1 MPQIS
6 TVDKDKQDK
15 KPEAPKIEIIDESVA
30 YALGSSLYSQF
41 TNWRDRKRKIEEQ
54 WLSNL
59 RAYNSVYDADTRS
72 TFDPNGSTQYIG
84 ITRMKT
90 TAAYARLSDII
101 FPATGHKFWGI
112 KPTPFPTLSSEIWAQ
127 DELEEEDE
135 EGNRTPL
142 TKEEAL
148 SEVTKR
154 MTARIHDQLV
164 ENNADTL
171 IRSAIKDACTFG
183 SGIIKAGMITVERKK
198 SWIEGVS
205 EWEQV
210 KEEHIVPGMSQPS
223 PFDVYFDINA
233 NSVDSSI
240 GSYERHILNKEE
252 VRDLKNSAGFKED
265 VINQLV
271 IDYPNGNHNREH
283 HEIERQT
290 LGNITHFGNSGYYEV
305 LEYWGYIDGQK
316 LRDAGVEIEGDA
328 LNAGYMANVWTSGH
342 KVLKI
347 QIDDS
352 INKGKK
358 YFVFPY
364 EQIPNQLW
372 GVGVPEI
379 MMDSQDVLNAAFRRL
394 LDDVAM
400 TGNQLEINVDRLD
413 DRSVNNA
420 NKIKPWKIWYR
431 SGGDEAYNAITVHKV
446 PSIGGELIQI
456 IEMVRNFIDDET
468 NLPSLISGQAS
479 QGGTPGAETAS
490 GMSMLLG
497 AAQVV
502 IKTVV
507 KNIDDYLIKPLITSY
522 YNFNMEWSD
531 DDEIKGD
538 MNIEALGSAILVARE
553 VQTRSMTEFLG
564 ITANEFDMPLVK
576 RPNIL
581 RKIAKNMGLDE
592 DDIKSDKQLR
602 AEAAKPDPM
611 EEKLNDL
618 AIEKAEL
625 ENAEIQGRIDVLASE
640 ELKNN
645 AEAKYKQEFLRQ
657 RRVKLAEDIKE
668 TRRVNKQNAIDA
680 KEKGG
685 KSEKTKV
692 SGKAEPVKI
701 LNKDT

>member
-6 TVDKDKQDK
+6 TVDKDKQNK
-15 KPEAPKIEIIDESVA
+15 EPEAPKIVIKDESA
-30 YALGSSLYSQF
+30 AFALGSNLYAQF
-41 TNWRDRKRKIEEQ
+41 CHWRDRKRKIEEQ

-59 RAYNSVYDADTRS
+59 RAYNSVYDAYTLS
-72 TFDPNGSTQYIG
+72 QIDPNGSRQYIG

-112 KPTPFPTLSSEIWAQ
+112 KPTPFPALSAEIWAQ

-135 EGNRTPL
+135 EGNVTPL

-148 SEVTKR
+148 AEVTKR

-171 IRSAIKDACTFG
+171 IRAAIKDACTFG

-198 SWIEGVS
+198 SWVEGVS

-210 KEEHIVPGMSQPS
+210 KEDHVVPGMSQPS

-233 NSVDSSI
+233 NSVGSSI

-252 VRDLKNSAGFKED
+252 VRDLKNSAGFKD
-265 VINQLV
+265 SIIDDLV
-271 IDYPNGNHNREH
+271 RDYPNGNHNREH
-283 HEIERQT
+283 HEIERQS

-316 LRDAGVEIEGDA
+316 LRDAGYDISADK

-347 QIDDS
+347 HLDES

-468 NLPSLISGQAS
+468 NLPSLISGQTPSSGA
-479 QGGTPGAETAS
+479 PGAETAS

-531 DDEIKGD
+531 DEEIKGD
-538 MNIEALGSAILVARE
+538 MNIDALGSAILVARE
-553 VQTRSMTEFLG
+553 VQIRNMTEFLG
-564 ITANEFDMPLVK
+564 ITANEFDMPLVE
-576 RPNIL
+576 RPSIL
-581 RKIAKNMGLDE
+581 RKIARNMGLDE
-592 DDIKSDKQLR
+592 DDIKSDKKLR
-602 AEAAKPDPM
+602 EEAAKPDPLK
-611 EEKLNDL
+611 EKLDAL
-618 AIEKAEL
+618 TIEKAEL
-625 ENAEIQGRIDVLASE
+625 ENAEIQGKIDVLASE
-640 ELKNN
+640 VEKN
-645 AEAKYKQEFLRQ
+645 ESETKYKAEFLRQ
-657 RRVKLAEDIKE
+657 RRIKLAEDIKE
-668 TRRVNKQNAIDA
+668 TRRANRHNE
-680 KEKGG
+680 KEDKKGD
-685 KSEKTKV
+685 KSEKKKV
-692 SGKAEPVKI
+692 SGKAKPVKI
-701 LNKDT
+701 LNEA

>member
-6 TVDKDKQDK
+6 DTDTDK
-15 KPEAPKIEIIDESVA
+15 KEKTPELPKIPITDESAV
-30 YALGSSLYSQF
+30 YALGSNLYKQF
-41 TNWRDRKRKIEEQ
+41 TYWRDRKRKIEEQ

-59 RAYNSVYDADTRS
+59 RAYNSVYDAATRS
-72 TFDPNGSTQYIG
+72 KFDPNGSTQYIG

-90 TAAYARLSDII
+90 TAGYARLVDIF
-101 FPATGHKFWGI
+101 FPATGHKFWGV
-112 KPTPFPTLSSEIWAQ
+112 KSTPYPTLNPEIW
-127 DELEEEDE
+127 DKEDFTDE
-135 EGNRTPL
+135 EGQSITGDEFLDETTNRMQT
-142 TKEEAL
+142 
-148 SEVTKR
+148 
-154 MTARIHDQLV
+154 RIDDQLV
-164 ENNADTL
+164 ENDADTL

-183 SGIIKAGMITVERKK
+183 SGIIKAGMVRVERKK
-198 SWIEGVS
+198 SWVRGVN
-205 EWEQV
+205 EWEMVQ
-210 KEEHIVPGMSQPS
+210 EDHIVPGMEQPS

-233 NSVDSSI
+233 NSVNSSI

-252 VRDLKNSAGFKED
+252 VRDLKDHAGFKEH
-265 VINQLV
+265 VIEEL
-271 IDYPNGNHNREH
+271 ITDYPNGNHNREH
-283 HEIERQT
+283 HEIERQS

-305 LEYWGYIDGQK
+305 LEYWGYIDGKQ
-316 LRDAGVEIEGDA
+316 LRDAGMHIADEF
-328 LNAGYMANVWTSGH
+328 LNRGYMANVWTSGH
-342 KVLKI
+342 KVIKI
-347 QIDDS
+347 HLDES

-372 GVGVPEI
+372 GVGIPEI
-379 MMDSQDVLNAAFRRL
+379 MMDSQDVLNTAFRRL

-431 SGGDEAYNAITVHKV
+431 SGGDESYNAITVHKV

-468 NLPSLISGQAS
+468 NLPSLISGQTPQ
-479 QGGTPGAETAS
+479 QGQPGAETAA

-507 KNIDDYLIKPLITSY
+507 KNIDDFLVKPLIRTY

-538 MNIEALGSAILVARE
+538 MKINALGSAILIAKE
-553 VQTRSMTEFLG
+553 VQNRGMIEFLG
-564 ITANEFDMPLVK
+564 ITANEFDMPLIK

-581 RKIAKNMGLDE
+581 RKIATNMGMDA

-602 AEAAKPDPM
+602 AEAATPDPM
-611 EEKLNDL
+611 EAKLNEL

-625 ENAEIQGRIDVLASE
+625 ENAEIQGKIDLLASE
-640 ELKNN
+640 ERKND

-657 RRVKLAEDIKE
+657 RRIKLAEDIKE
-668 TRRVNKQNAIDA
+668 TRRIN
-680 KEKGG
+680 KEKREEGKGG
-685 KSEKTKV
+685 EGKKV
-692 SGKAEPVKI
+692 SGKSEPVKI
-701 LNKDT
+701 LNDKGT

>member
-6 TVDKDKQDK
+6 TVDRDKKDKE
-15 KPEAPKIEIIDESVA
+15 PTAPKIDIIDESA
-30 YALGSSLYSQF
+30 AFALGAKLYSQF
-41 TNWRDRKRKIEEQ
+41 TDWRDRKRKIEEQ

-59 RAYNSVYDADTRS
+59 RAYNSVYDAKTRAG
-72 TFDPNGSTQYIG
+72 FDPNGSNQYIG

-101 FPATGHKFWGI
+101 FPATGHRFWGI
-112 KPTPFPTLSSEIWAQ
+112 KPTPFPTLNAEIWSKE
-127 DELEEEDE
+127 ELEDE
-135 EGNRTPL
+135 ETQEPL
-142 TKEEAL
+142 SKEEAL
-148 SEVTKR
+148 AEVTKR
-154 MTARIHDQLV
+154 MAGRIHDQLV
-164 ENNADTL
+164 ENNADVL

-183 SGIIKAGMITVERKK
+183 SGIIKAGMIRVERKK
-198 SWIEGVS
+198 SWVEGVL
-205 EWEQV
+205 EWERV
-210 KEEHIVPGMSQPS
+210 KEDHIVPGMSQPS

-240 GSYERHILNKEE
+240 GSYERHVLNKEE
-252 VRDLKNSAGFKED
+252 VRDLKGHAGFNEA
-265 VINQLV
+265 VIDQLV
-271 IDYPNGNHNREH
+271 TDYPNGNHNREH
-283 HEIERQT
+283 HEIERQS

-305 LEYWGYIDGQK
+305 LEYWGYIDGHK
-316 LRDAGVEIEGDA
+316 LQEAGVRIDEDG
-328 LNAGYMANVWTSGH
+328 LNQGYMANVWTSGH

-347 QIDDS
+347 QIDES
-352 INKGKK
+352 INKGRK

-413 DRSVNNA
+413 DRSVQNA

-468 NLPSLISGQAS
+468 NLPSLISGQAPS
-479 QGGTPGAETAS
+479 TGTPGAETAS

-507 KNIDDYLIKPLITSY
+507 KNIDDYLIKPLIQSY

-531 DDEIKGD
+531 IEDGIQGD
-538 MNIEALGSAILVARE
+538 MNIEALGSSILVARE
-553 VQTRSMTEFLG
+553 VQTRNMTDFLQT
-564 ITANEFDMPLVK
+564 TANEFDMPLVK
-576 RPNIL
+576 RPNLL

-592 DDIKSDKQLR
+592 DDIKTDKELR
-602 AEAAKPDPM
+602 AEAAKPDPVA
-611 EEKLNDL
+611 EKLKEL
-618 AIEKAEL
+618 TIEKAEL

-640 ELKNN
+640 ERKND
-645 AEAKYKQEFLRQ
+645 AESKYKQEFLRQ
-657 RRVKLAEDIKE
+657 RRIKLAEDIKE

-680 KEKGG
+680 KEGG
-685 KSEKTKV
+685 SDSKKKV
-692 SGKAEPVKI
+692 SGKAKPVKI
-701 LNKDT
+701 LNEGT

>member
-1 MPQIS
+1 
-6 TVDKDKQDK
+6 
-15 KPEAPKIEIIDESVA
+15 
-30 YALGSSLYSQF
+30 
-41 TNWRDRKRKIEEQ
+41 
-54 WLSNL
+54 
-59 RAYNSVYDADTRS
+59 
-72 TFDPNGSTQYIG
+72 
-84 ITRMKT
+84 MKT
-90 TAAYARLSDII
+90 TAAFARLSDII

-112 KPTPFPTLSSEIWAQ
+112 KPTPFPTLDAEIWAQ
-127 DELEEEDE
+127 EELVNQEDGE
-135 EGNRTPL
+135 PMS
-142 TKEEAL
+142 KEEAL
-148 SEVTKR
+148 GEVTKR
-154 MTARIHDQLV
+154 MASRIHDQLV

-183 SGIIKAGMITVERKK
+183 SGIIKAGMISVERKK

-205 EWEQV
+205 EWERV

-240 GSYERHILNKEE
+240 GSYERHVLNKEE
-252 VRDLKNSAGFKED
+252 IRDLKNHAGFDED
-265 VINQLV
+265 VIDALV
-271 IDYPNGNHNREH
+271 RDYPNGNHNREH

-316 LRDAGVEIEGDA
+316 LRDAGVKISEEG
-328 LNAGYMANVWTSGH
+328 LNSGYMANVWTSGH
-342 KVLKI
+342 KVLRI
-347 QIDDS
+347 QIDES
-352 INKGKK
+352 INNGKR

-379 MMDSQDVLNAAFRRL
+379 MMDSQGVLNTAFRRL
-394 LDDVAM
+394 LDDIAM

-413 DRSVNNA
+413 DRSVQTA

-468 NLPSLISGQAS
+468 NLPSLISGQPS
-479 QGGTPGAETAS
+479 QAGTPGAETAS

-507 KNIDDYLIKPLITSY
+507 KNIDDYLIKPLIQSY

-531 DDEIKGD
+531 DEEIKGD

-553 VQTRSMTEFLG
+553 VQTRNMTEFLG
-564 ITANEFDMPLVK
+564 VTANEFDMPLVK

-602 AEAAKPDPM
+602 EEAARPDPM
-611 EEKLNDL
+611 EEKLKEL

-625 ENAEIQGRIDVLASE
+625 ENAEIQGKIDVLASE
-640 ELKNN
+640 KEKNES
-645 AEAKYKQEFLRQ
+645 EAQYKKEFLRQ
-657 RRVKLAEDIKE
+657 RRIKLAEDIKE
-668 TRRVNKQNAIDA
+668 TRRVNKQNAKEA
-680 KEKGG
+680 KEGG
-685 KSEKTKV
+685 DSKKKKV
-692 SGKAEPVKI
+692 SGKAKPVKI
-701 LNKDT
+701 LNEGN

>member
-15 KPEAPKIEIIDESVA
+15 KPETPTIDIIDESA
-30 YALGSSLYSQF
+30 AFALGSDLYKQF

-59 RAYNSVYDADTRS
+59 RAYNSVYDAATRA
-72 TFDPNGSTQYIG
+72 TFDANGSQQYIG

-112 KPTPFPTLSSEIWAQ
+112 KPTPFPALNAEIWSQ
-127 DELEEEDE
+127 EELVNQENGE
-135 EGNRTPL
+135 PMS
-142 TKEEAL
+142 KEEAL
-148 SEVTKR
+148 GEVTKR
-154 MTARIHDQLV
+154 MASRIHDQLV

-210 KEEHIVPGMSQPS
+210 KEDHIVPGMSQPS

-240 GSYERHILNKEE
+240 GSYERHILNMEE
-252 VRDLKNSAGFKED
+252 VRDLKGHAGFDEE
-265 VINQLV
+265 V
-271 IDYPNGNHNREH
+271 IDQLIRDYPGGNHNREH
-283 HEIERQT
+283 HEIERQS

-305 LEYWGYIDGQK
+305 LEYWGYVDGRK
-316 LRDAGVEIEGDA
+316 LRDAGYDISEDA
-328 LNAGYMANVWTSGH
+328 LNSGYMANVWTSGH

-347 QIDDS
+347 QIDES

-468 NLPSLISGQAS
+468 NLPSLISGQPS
-479 QGGTPGAETAS
+479 QAGTPGAETAS

-507 KNIDDYLIKPLITSY
+507 KNIDDYLIKPLIQSY

-538 MNIEALGSAILVARE
+538 MNIEALGSAILIAKE
-553 VQTRSMTEFLG
+553 VQTRNMTDFLG
-564 ITANEFDMPLVK
+564 ATANEFDMPLVK

-602 AEAAKPDPM
+602 EEAAKPDPV
-611 EEKLNDL
+611 EEKLNEL

-625 ENAEIQGRIDVLASE
+625 ENAEIQGKIDVLASE
-640 ELKNN
+640 ERKND
-645 AEAKYKQEFLRQ
+645 AEAKYKAEFLRQ
-657 RRVKLAEDIKE
+657 RRIKLAEDIKE
-668 TRRVNKQNAIDA
+668 TRRVNRQSAIDSKEGGGDA
-680 KEKGG
+680 KKKKVGG
-685 KSEKTKV
+685 K
-692 SGKAEPVKI
+692 ARPVKI
-701 LNKDT
+701 LNE

>member
-1 MPQIS
+1 MPQVA
-6 TVDKDKQDK
+6 TKDTDKQDK
-15 KPEAPKIEIIDESVA
+15 EEKATAIEIKDETA
-30 YALGSSLYSQF
+30 AFALGSNLYKQF
-41 TNWRDRKRKIEEQ
+41 CHWRDRKRKIEEQ

-59 RAYNSVYDADTRS
+59 RAYNSVYDAAIRS
-72 TFDPNGSTQYIG
+72 TFDPNGSQQYIG

-90 TAAYARLSDII
+90 TAAYARLVDIF
-101 FPATGHKFWGI
+101 FPATGHKFWGV
-112 KPTPFPTLSSEIWAQ
+112 KPTPYPTLNTEIWEH
-127 DELEEEDE
+127 DELVDE
-135 EGNRTPL
+135 ETDKPL
-142 TKEEAL
+142 SQEEAL
-148 SEVTKR
+148 GEVTKR
-154 MTARIHDQLV
+154 MQVRIHDQLV

-183 SGIIKAGMITVERKK
+183 SGIIKAGMVRVERKK
-198 SWIEGVS
+198 SWIEGVD
-205 EWEQV
+205 EWEKVQ
-210 KEEHIVPGMSQPS
+210 EDHIIPGMTQPS

-252 VRDLKNSAGFKED
+252 VRDLKGHAGFEED
-265 VINQLV
+265 VIDSL
-271 IDYPNGNHNREH
+271 IADYPNGNHNREH
-283 HEIERQT
+283 HEIERQS

-316 LRDAGVEIEGDA
+316 LRDAGYEVSAEE
-328 LNAGYMANVWTSGH
+328 LNKGYMANVWTSGH
-342 KVLKI
+342 KVLKL
-347 QIDDS
+347 QIDES

-379 MMDSQDVLNAAFRRL
+379 MMDSQDVLNTAFRRL

-468 NLPSLISGQAS
+468 NLPSLISGQTP
-479 QGGTPGAETAS
+479 QTKTPGAETAS

-507 KNIDDYLIKPLITSY
+507 KNIDDYLVKPLITSY

-531 DDEIKGD
+531 DEEIKGD
-538 MNIEALGSAILVARE
+538 MNVDAMGSSILVARE
-553 VQTRSMTEFLG
+553 VQVRSMNDFLT

-581 RKIAKNMGLDE
+581 RKMAKNMGLDE

-602 AEAAKPDPM
+602 EEAATPDPM
-611 EEKLNDL
+611 EEKLNAL

-640 ELKNN
+640 ERKND

-657 RRVKLAEDIKE
+657 RRIKMAEDIKE
-668 TRRVNKQNAIDA
+668 TRRMNR
-680 KEKGG
+680 
-685 KSEKTKV
+685 EKTDEKKGEPGRKTE
-692 SGKAEPVKI
+692 SGNTEPVKI
-701 LNKDT
+701 LNKET